1 MDRLRIACDHTG
13 VIACPPP
20 ADMPLVALVAAAAAN
35 GVIGRDNAM
44 PWHLPEDLAHFKRLT
59 LGHPVVMGRKTYESI
74 LAALGRPLPGRT
86 NIVVTRQ
93 PGFAAPGGTVVG
105 SLEAALDA
113 ARGAEEVFVIGGAEI
128 YRLALA
134 RADRVYLTRIDAAFE
149 GDAFFPP
156 LDPAEWREVG
166 RVDHPPAS
174 GRAFAFSFL
183 RYDRRR

>member
-1 MDRLRIACDHTG
+1 
-13 VIACPPP
+13 
-20 ADMPLVALVAAAAAN
+20 MPLVSLVVAAAAN

-74 LAALGRPLPGRT
+74 LATLGKPLPGRT

-93 PGFAAPGGTVVG
+93 PGFAAPGCTVVG
-105 SLEAALDA
+105 SLEAALGA
-113 ARGAEEVFVIGGAEI
+113 AREADEVFVIGGAEI

-149 GDAFFPP
+149 GDATFPA
-156 LDPAEWREVG
+156 LDPAEWREAV
-166 RVDHPPAS
+166 REDHPPAA
-174 GRAFAFSFL
+174 GRSFGFAFL
-183 RYDRRR
+183 RYDRR